1 MIVRRAL
8 SLLAPGGVLA
18 IHVPYA
24 DRASAA
30 RRAINWAPAHIP
42 GVYRLANIVRGRPQN
57 YPHMLMNPY
66 NLGRLLS
73 LVREN
78 GCEYAHC
85 KFIDQGRY
93 PGVLLV
99 ARTPQAP

>member
-1 MIVRRAL
+1 MVV
-8 SLLAPGGVLA
+8 VLDE
-18 IHVPYA
+18 VTFV
-24 DRASAA
+24 SCS
-30 RRAINWAPAHIP
+30 
-42 GVYRLANIVRGRPQN
+42 V
-57 YPHMLMNPY
+57 

-99 ARTPQAP
+99 ARTPQGSKRAGSIG